1 MEAVMNFNPRYPAPS
16 PEVQEKLRLS
26 IQAAEALETRY
37 MLCPVCNFKVRK
49 ILVTQTEVVF
59 VKCQKCKF
67 EGVLSP
73 AYFRTL
79 RRRRTRL
86 SDTRRKR
93 MIRKPIIE
101 YVTIRLLIEQAEPVF
116 DRDCQAPYEARL

>member
-1 MEAVMNFNPRYPAPS
+1 MRLQTQVAPEIQKRLLLSRVEAESLKERD
-16 PEVQEKLRLS
+16 
-26 IQAAEALETRY
+26 I
-37 MLCPVCNFKVRK
+37 LCPICGFR
-49 ILVTQTEVVF
+49 IQRVF
-59 VKCQKCKF
+59 SDATGHLSVKCQKCKF

-93 MIRKPIIE
+93 MIR
-101 YVTIRLLIEQAEPVF
+101 
-116 DRDCQAPYEARL
+116 

>member
-49 ILVTQTEVVF
+49 IPVTQTEVVF

-67 EGVLSP
+67 EGVLSR
-73 AYFRTL
+73 AYL
-79 RRRRTRL
+79 RRMKCRRLVR
-86 SDTRRKR
+86 SNRQRKR
-93 MIRKPIIE
+93 IIR
-101 YVTIRLLIEQAEPVF
+101 
-116 DRDCQAPYEARL
+116 

>member
-26 IQAAEALETRY
+26 MKAAEELETRY

-49 ILVTQTEVVF
+49 IPITQTEVVF

-86 SDTRRKR
+86 SDTYRKR
-93 MIRKPIIE
+93 MVR
-101 YVTIRLLIEQAEPVF
+101 
-116 DRDCQAPYEARL
+116 

>member
-1 MEAVMNFNPRYPAPS
+1 METVMSFNPRYPVPS
-16 PEVQEKLRLS
+16 QEVQEKLRLS
-26 IQAAEALETRY
+26 MKAAEELETRY

-49 ILVTQTEVVF
+49 IPITQTEVVF

-79 RRRRTRL
+79 RRKRTRL
-86 SDTRRKR
+86 SDTCRKR
-93 MIRKPIIE
+93 MIR
-101 YVTIRLLIEQAEPVF
+101 
-116 DRDCQAPYEARL
+116 